1 MSQKFASVSD
11 TRSHPR
17 LGLAPHT
24 SHDAIGVRKRQRL
37 EQHAVHDA
45 PERGRRADAQREHAD
60 DRAGEERLLP
70 QKPQRAEDVLLSHRW
85 VSARAGAPAPIA
97 PERRRRSQRL
107 DTAKSSASPSP
118 RGAQRRADGPRPA
131 GRRRFHAEHEDL
143 LHVGA
148 DLSTDRGRRREQ
160 HDAVQASEHGVRSMT
175 CEGAGRVA
183 ARTAGSAAWR
193 APRPRRPPGAPPPP
207 RTFAGRAA

>member
-24 SHDAIGVRKRQRL
+24 CTMRSASGNGSGFSSTPYTTLKSAVVAPMPSASMPTIAPAKSGCLRRNRSVPRTSCFLIGGLR
-37 EQHAVHDA
+37 
-45 PERGRRADAQREHAD
+45 RGPGLRA
-60 DRAGEERLLP
+60 DRAGTTTPLPAAGHGEE
-70 QKPQRAEDVLLSHRW
+70 QRVAE
-85 VSARAGAPAPIA
+85 PA
-97 PERRRRSQRL
+97 
-107 DTAKSSASPSP
+107 
-118 RGAQRRADGPRPA
+118 GAQRRAYGPRPA

-207 RTFAGRAA
+207 RTFGGRAA